1 LGKGKEGKMKD
12 FAKCFGE
19 GCKIKD
25 NCKRYNEGI
34 GVTDYFVAPMYSNKT
49 RKCINFYPERR
60 AK

>member
-1 LGKGKEGKMKD
+1 MKN

-19 GCKIKD
+19 GCKIKY

-34 GVTDYFVAPMYSNKT
+34 GVTDYFVTPMYSNKT